1 MRVNL
6 VVHRLALRARPRD
19 RASSVTFAG
28 ELKEIVSARRRNPRE
43 TRRTLP
49 AGIVRFRLC
58 STRRLETENRFAF
71 FHQIETIARNRFQ
84 IGRVSL
90 EQIDLARL
98 MCEQILLFVYLL
110 LQIVDLR
117 TALY

>member
-1 MRVNL
+1 MQRCEKAEAFSGSATL
-6 VVHRLALRARPRD
+6 L
-19 RASSVTFAG
+19 
-28 ELKEIVSARRRNPRE
+28 ARRFV
-43 TRRTLP
+43 
-49 AGIVRFRLC
+49 GFWLC
-58 STRRLETENRFAF
+58 STRRLEAENRFAF